1 MSMKKLKF
9 LMNILQYVMCAGA
22 VWLFNTIREEGLK
35 LIDGNKGVASVVTFM
50 ILMFVCYIVWVIA
63 RHSNETSEE
72 FISYIMNTTYD
83 KPNKRITYNTK
94 SKTDNRSM
102 TFTKSTRSTSKKLQ

>member
-9 LMNILQYVMCAGA
+9 LMNLLQYVMCAGA

-83 KPNKRITYNTK
+83 KPNKRITYNK
-94 SKTDNRSM
+94 SKTGNRSM